1 MEELRIRYD
10 DENAINLLSTYLT
23 EYLSFDS
30 VFLCI
35 GTDKCIG
42 DSLGPIVG
50 DMLSKIVR
58 GINVYGTLKR
68 PVHAINLKEN
78 VTYIKK
84 KHPYSNIIAVDA
96 CLGDKD
102 SIGKIS
108 VKKSPIYPGKG
119 VGKMLPPVGDI
130 SIIGIIDVYDIVPV
144 HNTRLGFV
152 FEMAEIIALS
162 LQRALYLK
170 TMINK

>member
-1 MEELRIRYD
+1 MEELRIKYD
-10 DENAINLLSTYLT
+10 DDNAISLLSS
-23 EYLSFDS
+23 YLSEYIDYNS

-50 DMLSKIVR
+50 DMLSKMMNGLI
-58 GINVYGTLKR
+58 VYGTLKY
-68 PVHAINLKEN
+68 PVHAINLEEN
-78 VTYIKK
+78 ILNIKM

-96 CLGDKD
+96 CLGDKE

-108 VKKSPIYPGKG
+108 VKKSPVYPGKG
-119 VGKMLPPVGDI
+119 VGKVLPPIGDI

-152 FEMAEIIALS
+152 FEMAEVIALS
-162 LQRALYLK
+162 LQKALYLK
-170 TMINK
+170 RSIKK